1 MMNLKW
7 LETPMSSFQ
16 LLNSA
21 QGKEIFIMNSINT
34 TELDYDVIKGAE
46 YFVSLQTSVVL
57 TEEYTV
63 MVHSGTR

>member
-1 MMNLKW
+1 M
-7 LETPMSSFQ
+7 
-16 LLNSA
+16 
-21 QGKEIFIMNSINT
+21 IYINT
-34 TELDYDVIKGAE
+34 TELGYNVIKGAE